1 MTLGSKREKKEKI
14 EFQKKTSISL
24 YFFFFKHYNLSSKI
38 GSVKSLDRSQ
48 NTIIFQFHIPITN
61 IFKFSFSKIL
71 SLKHKKTNLKTK
83 VTIYTIHSLSS
94 FHKTANSVV
103 ISFAVS

>member
-1 MTLGSKREKKEKI
+1 MHDTGIQERKKEKI

-38 GSVKSLDRSQ
+38 GAVKSLDRSQ

-61 IFKFSFSKIL
+61 IFITIFS
-71 SLKHKKTNLKTK
+71 T
-83 VTIYTIHSLSS
+83 Y
-94 FHKTANSVV
+94 
-103 ISFAVS
+103 